1 MAACF
6 ACQLLLHKKSGI
18 AASILYFPHHLQV
31 LQANLDIPRCM
42 LGEEA
47 ANYKLSAALLQR
59 FARKHELR

>member
-1 MAACF
+1 
-6 ACQLLLHKKSGI
+6 
-18 AASILYFPHHLQV
+18 V

-47 ANYKLSAALLQR
+47 ADYNLSAALLQR

>member
-1 MAACF
+1 MVLA
-6 ACQLLLHKKSGI
+6 LLLSLI
-18 AASILYFPHHLQV
+18 QLPNCPQV

-47 ANYKLSAALLQR
+47 ADYNLSAALLQR